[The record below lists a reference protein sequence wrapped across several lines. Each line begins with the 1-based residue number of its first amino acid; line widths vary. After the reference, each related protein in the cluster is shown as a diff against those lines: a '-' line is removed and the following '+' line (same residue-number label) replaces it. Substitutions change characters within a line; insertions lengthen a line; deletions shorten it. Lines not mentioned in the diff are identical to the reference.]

1 MVETEIKPGHKHSK
15 LGQLMFNISARS
27 TKFFI
32 KHRILYYILQFTW
45 NLPMTL
51 FGGILALIA
60 AIAKL
65 FGAKVK
71 FGKYYWIGY
80 AKIGP
85 DYWGG
90 CDTGLFFLRDYKSS
104 DLSLMSHEWGHT
116 FQLWLGIF
124 FPFVVAIPS
133 AVRWWIDWFKQKKT
147 GIGIDY
153 NAFWA
158 EDAAS
163 QCGLWAVKYLEN
175 KAYE

>member
-1 MVETEIKPGHKHSK
+1 MTSEKEILPSHKHSK
-15 LGQLMFNISARS
+15 LGQWLFNVSAAS
-27 TKFFI
+27 TRFFI
-32 KHRILYYILQFTW
+32 KQKIFYYVLQFTW

-60 AIAKL
+60 LIAKC
-65 FGAKVK
+65 FGVKVE
-71 FGKYYWIGY
+71 FGKFYWVGF

-90 CDTGLFFLRDYKSS
+90 CDTGLFFLRDHKSEG
-104 DLSLMSHEWGHT
+104 DLMSHEWGHT
-116 FQLWLGIF
+116 FEGVVLGPLFIF
-124 FPFVVAIPS
+124 LVAIPS

-147 GIGIDY
+147 GQGIDY

-163 QCGLWAVKYLEN
+163 ACGNWAVAQLNEK
-175 KAYE
+175 K